1 VAFIIVGIVV
11 VLGGALVMLLATGR
25 RRATTGRLSRETRQR
40 DDSTPAV
47 GTELA
52 TIDES
57 DEARARA
64 DEARAATGAVPAKRA
79 KSGVARYEPVDPEEL
94 GVTRRQFFNRSLLA
108 GSGLGLGAFGV
119 AALAFL
125 WPSAGGGFGG
135 KIVVGSEADAKDAF
149 DNKIPFYNAAAKTY
163 IVAYPKEDIPKAKK
177 IPAYTAPIIAGM
189 EKGYVALYQ
198 KCVHLGCR
206 VPWCPS
212 SQWFECPCH
221 GSKYNR
227 VGEKQGG
234 PAPRGLDRFAL
245 EVTGGNIVVDTGL
258 LVTGPPI
265 GTNTTCPGFT
275 SNSFHSLFGP
285 TTDMRAVPLMQ

>member
-40 DDSTPAV
+40 DDSTAPA

-52 TIDES
+52 TVDES

-94 GVTRRQFFNRSLLA
+94 GVTRRQFFNRGVLTGLA
-108 GSGLGLGAFGV
+108 LGVSGFGA

-125 WPSAGGGFGG
+125 WPSQAGGSGT
-135 KIVVGSEADAKDAF
+135 KVTVGSVSDVEASFEK
-149 DNKIPFYNAAAKTY
+149 KEPFYNASAKVY
-163 IVAYPKEDIPKAKK
+163 IQPYPKDALPKAKK
-177 IPAYTAPIIAGM
+177 VYGNEPGVLAGM
-189 EKGYVALYQ
+189 VAGYVALYQ
-198 KCVHLGCR
+198 KCPHLGCR
-206 VPWCPS
+206 VPWCQT

-227 VGEKQGG
+227 VGEKKGG
-234 PAPRGLDRFAL
+234 PAPRGMDRFSM
-245 EVTGGNIVVDTGL
+245 EVAGNSIVVDTA
-258 LVTGPPI
+258 VVVQGPPI
-265 GTNTTCPGFT
+265 GTDTTGQGQEGAAC
-275 SNSFHSLFGP
+275 
-285 TTDMRAVPLMQ
+285 V